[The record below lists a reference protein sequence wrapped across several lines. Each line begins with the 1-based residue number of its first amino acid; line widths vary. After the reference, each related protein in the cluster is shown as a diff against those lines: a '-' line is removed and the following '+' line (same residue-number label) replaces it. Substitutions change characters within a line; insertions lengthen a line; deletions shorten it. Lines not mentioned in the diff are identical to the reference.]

1 MTQRF
6 DLQELAG
13 PAYTHLISDRAVV
26 TEDQLIDL
34 ATRILRNHGVPFT
47 VFQRGEGNFL
57 QSVLMGKA
65 MAVHGLVILLALTV
79 GTILAGIIGPV
90 LSVPLTAVAWAVIK
104 VWSGDDTPEDRKIVE
119 LDVAVTV

>member
-26 TEDQLIDL
+26 TEDQLIGL

-47 VFQRGEGNFL
+47 VFQRGQGNFL

-90 LSVPLTAVAWAVIK
+90 LSVPLTAVAWAVSRCGQEMTLRRIGRSSS
-104 VWSGDDTPEDRKIVE
+104 WTSP
-119 LDVAVTV
+119 

>member
-26 TEDQLIDL
+26 TEDQLIGL

-47 VFQRGEGNFL
+47 VFQRGQGNFL

-90 LSVPLTAVAWAVIK
+90 LSCPC
-104 VWSGDDTPEDRKIVE
+104 R
-119 LDVAVTV
+119 